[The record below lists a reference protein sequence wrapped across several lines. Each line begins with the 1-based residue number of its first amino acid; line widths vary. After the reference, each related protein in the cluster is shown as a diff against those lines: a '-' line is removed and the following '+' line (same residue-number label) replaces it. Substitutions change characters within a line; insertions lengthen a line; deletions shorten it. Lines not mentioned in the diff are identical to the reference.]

1 TVGTNIKYKQAILTS
16 RTIIW
21 SENSQAIVPPIA
33 LISVPNGTTIHC
45 PGFNLLGSMILDA
58 KANILNIIKNLSQI
72 EENNEIIDIHKE
84 FNSNTTWEKLPYV
97 SGSVDALI

>member
-1 TVGTNIKYKQAILTS
+1 ME
-16 RTIIW
+16 TISSSLAFIVKRL
-21 SENSQAIVPPIA
+21 SGNVNLVIVPPVA

-45 PGFNLLGSMILDA
+45 PGFNLPGSIILDA

-72 EENNEIIDIHKE
+72 EENNESIDIHKE
-84 FNSNTTWEKLPYV
+84 FNSNVTWGKLPYV